1 MKHLMKSNWFSIG
14 VILVA
19 CLFSHEAVAQSK
31 LSISA
36 PDSLAFTLFLD
47 GAQMNNQAF
56 SQLSIFEVGTG
67 KHELKIKVAKL
78 ESVFQMNA
86 KKLVHYQF
94 QLTFANN
101 LLQLLPVGESKLQAS
116 QFQILSS
123 EPNPEK
129 IYGGLK
135 GCEQALSLIEFE
147 SEIEK
152 LKAMPFD
159 SQRKQALKDLCRNK
173 CLSANQVVS
182 CLKLLELEEN
192 RLDAMIDVVSRI
204 FDIENARQMLDLL
217 YLDGNKILL
226 DKHITQIKQNS
237 EKQP

>member
-1 MKHLMKSNWFSIG
+1 MKHLMKSNWFSFG
-14 VILVA
+14 VILML
-19 CLFSHEAVAQSK
+19 CLISHAAVAQSK
-31 LSISA
+31 LSITA

-47 GAQMNNQAF
+47 GTQMNNQAF
-56 SQLSIFEVGTG
+56 SQLSIFEVGAG

-78 ESVFQMNA
+78 EGVFSMTA
-86 KKLVHYQF
+86 KKFVHHQF
-94 QLTFANN
+94 QLAFSNN
-101 LLQLLPVGESKLQAS
+101 LLQLLPVGESKLQAG
-116 QFQILSS
+116 QFQIISS
-123 EPNPEK
+123 EPSPEK

-135 GCEQALSLIEFE
+135 GCEQALSLIDFE
-147 SEIEK
+147 TEVEK

-159 SQRKQALKDLCRNK
+159 SQRKQALKDLCRDK
-173 CLSANQVVS
+173 CLSADQVVS

-204 FDIENARQMLDLL
+204 FDVENARQMLDLL

-237 EKQP
+237 VNQP

>member
-1 MKHLMKSNWFSIG
+1 
-14 VILVA
+14 
-19 CLFSHEAVAQSK
+19 
-31 LSISA
+31 
-36 PDSLAFTLFLD
+36 
-47 GAQMNNQAF
+47 
-56 SQLSIFEVGTG
+56 
-67 KHELKIKVAKL
+67 
-78 ESVFQMNA
+78 MNA